1 MSELS
6 LSADI
11 GGTFTDVVRLD
22 AQTGE
27 VMVGKSPT
35 THASPADGIIAAL
48 DSAGARLESASRF
61 LHGTT
66 VGMNTLLERSG
77 ATVGLITTAG
87 FEDILEIR
95 RASWPPYRLI
105 WDKPAALVPRQLCV
119 GVSERILVGGEVR
132 VPLDLE
138 EAARA
143 LDELVERGVDA
154 IAVCLINSYADPRHE
169 QLIGE
174 LATSRHPTLS
184 IALSHQV
191 TRRYREYERTLTTV
205 AEAYIR
211 PRMTAYFSRLASGL
225 SDSGFEGELYITTSD
240 GGVMS
245 VEDAHHRILRSLVSG
260 AASGI
265 AGAASLGAACGHR
278 DLIAIDMGG
287 TSFDAGVVRQGQ
299 PEMSPTS
306 EIAGLSMLLPMIDLA
321 TIGAGGGSLA
331 WIDDAGGL
339 NVGPQSAGAIPGPAC
354 YQRGG
359 EEPTF
364 SDAALVTGLLPDS
377 LLGGE
382 MSLSVVAAEQA
393 IYQHV
398 ATPLGLELQAAA
410 SGIVALIETKMART
424 LEEITIGNG
433 HDPRDFTLF
442 AYGGGG
448 PVVASALAELL
459 GVRTIVVP
467 RHPGVFS
474 AWGMQTLD
482 VVHEFSHTS
491 VALLSEQPDVLAPFA
506 EAIQEATERLER
518 ERIPEDARVLLRF
531 IELRYDGQEHTL
543 LVPVSSESVDRLSE
557 AFEQLHEQ
565 MYGFRLDRPVEI
577 VGYRVRAI
585 GRLPK
590 PAVPRVAQNG
600 DGVPEPVTHRTVTH
614 WTSKTQD
621 GRWPVYERASLG
633 ANAALDGP
641 AIIEEMT
648 ATTVVTPGRSL
659 RVDDWGNLVI
669 ETEA

>member
-22 AQTGE
+22 AATGE
-27 VMVGKSPT
+27 VVVGKSPT

-48 DSAGARLESASRF
+48 ESAGAELESASRF

-77 ATVGLITTAG
+77 AKVGLITTGG

-95 RASWPPYRLI
+95 RASWPPYRLV
-105 WDKPAALVPRQLCV
+105 WDKPIALVPRQLCV
-119 GVSERILVGGEVR
+119 GVAERVLVGGEVR
-132 VPLDLE
+132 IPLEVE
-138 EAARA
+138 EAERA
-143 LDELVERGVDA
+143 LDGLVSEGVDA
-154 IAVCLINSYADPRHE
+154 IAVCLINSYADSRHE

-174 LATSRHPTLS
+174 LAASRHPSVS
-184 IALSHQV
+184 IALSHEV

-211 PRMTAYFSRLASGL
+211 PRMTAYFSRLADGL
-225 SDSGFEGELYITTSD
+225 SGSGFQGELYITTSD

-265 AGAASLGAACGHR
+265 AGAASLGAACGYT

-287 TSFDAGVVRQGQ
+287 TSFDAGVVRHGQ

-331 WIDDAGGL
+331 WIDGAGGL

-364 SDAALVTGLLPDS
+364 SDAALATGLLPDS

-382 MSLSVVAAEQA
+382 MSLSVAAAEAA
-393 IYQHV
+393 ILKHV
-398 ATPLGLELQAAA
+398 ASPLGLEVKRAA
-410 SGIVALIETKMART
+410 SGVVALIETKMART

-448 PVVASALAELL
+448 PVVASALADLL

-491 VALLSEQPDVLAPFA
+491 VALLDEQSDVLAPFA
-506 EAIQEATERLER
+506 EAIRDATERLER
-518 ERIPEDARVLLRF
+518 ERIPAHARILMRF

-543 LVPVSSESVDRLSE
+543 LVPVGSDSVDSLSES
-557 AFEQLHEQ
+557 FERMHEQ
-565 MYGFRLDRPVEI
+565 TYGFRLERPVEI

-585 GRLPK
+585 GQLPK
-590 PAVPRVAQNG
+590 PAVPRVGGSAEG
-600 DGVPEPVTHRTVTH
+600 AAEPVEWRTVDH
-614 WTSKTQD
+614 WTSKTED
-621 GRWPVYERASLG
+621 GHWPVYERASLG
-633 ANAALDGP
+633 AEATIDGP

-648 ATTVVTPGRSL
+648 ATTVVTPGRAV
-659 RVDDWGNLVI
+659 RVDEWGNLVI
-669 ETEA
+669 EAQG

>member
-1 MSELS
+1 MTELS

-22 AQTGE
+22 AETGE
-27 VMVGKSPT
+27 VVVGKSPT
-35 THASPADGIIAAL
+35 THASPAEGIIAAL
-48 DSAGARLESASRF
+48 ESTRTQLESASRF

-95 RASWPPYRLI
+95 RASWPPYRLV
-105 WDKPAALVPRQLCV
+105 WDKPVALVPRQLCV
-119 GVSERILVGGEVR
+119 GLSERILVGGEVR
-132 VPLDLE
+132 TPLDLD

-143 LDELVERGVDA
+143 LDELAGQGVDA

-174 LATSRHPTLS
+174 LATSRHPGLS

-191 TRRYREYERTLTTV
+191 TRRYREYERTVTTV

-211 PRMTAYFSRLASGL
+211 PRMTAYFSRLADGL
-225 SDSGFEGELYITTSD
+225 SESGFQGELYITTSD

-265 AGAASLGAACGHR
+265 AGAASLGAACGYP

-287 TSFDAGVVRQGQ
+287 TSFDAGLVRHGQ

-306 EIAGLSMLLPMIDLA
+306 EVAGLTMLLPMIDLA
-321 TIGAGGGSLA
+321 TIGAGGGSVA
-331 WIDDAGGL
+331 WVDDAGGL
-339 NVGPQSAGAIPGPAC
+339 NVGPQSAGAVPGPAC
-354 YQRGG
+354 YGRGG
-359 EEPTF
+359 ERPTF

-382 MSLSVVAAEQA
+382 MSLSVAAAEAA
-393 IYQHV
+393 ILQYV
-398 ATPLGLELQAAA
+398 ASPLGLELKPAA

-448 PVVASALAELL
+448 PIVASALADLL

-491 VALLSEQPDVLAPFA
+491 VALLNEPDDVLAPF
-506 EAIQEATERLER
+506 EEPIEDATVRLER
-518 ERIPEDARVLLRF
+518 ERVPADDRILLRF

-543 LVPVSSESVDRLSE
+543 LVPVSSESVDTLTE
-557 AFEQLHEQ
+557 HFEQLHEQ

-590 PAVPRVAQNG
+590 PAIPRLATGTDETPIPVAY
-600 DGVPEPVTHRTVTH
+600 RTVDH
-614 WTSKTQD
+614 WTSKTQNVP
-621 GRWPVYERASLG
+621 WPIYERASLG

-641 AIIEEMT
+641 AIIEEMS

-669 ETEA
+669 EVQR